1 MTLDPQLT
9 STLKVNFKHEIKY
22 IYSNV
27 FYIKRTLDYLGMFKL
42 THATCT
48 VAVGTTSILS
58 TSFVF
63 AFCTT
68 NEEMPIRFHH
78 KYCMASDLYF
88 ITEYCNYVYFV
99 YLPGITSTILTIA
112 TASVIGEIYNFKH
125 GY

>member
-1 MTLDPQLT
+1 M
-9 STLKVNFKHEIKY
+9 
-22 IYSNV
+22 YSIQN
-27 FYIKRTLDYLGMFKL
+27 IKRTLDYLGMFKL

-78 KYCMASDLYF
+78 KYCMASDL
-88 ITEYCNYVYFV
+88 EC
-99 YLPGITSTILTIA
+99 
-112 TASVIGEIYNFKH
+112 KR
-125 GY
+125 